1 VSAWRRLAEALLSGV
16 VGAAVVASD
25 AAAQQEPAAQEVASL
40 FERGRYDLALSET
53 RFIESPQLRAEW
65 RFHVLYNA
73 GNLPAALDEAIA
85 GLDAAP
91 QGLDL
96 ARNAVLC
103 ALTLGLGGVAEDLL
117 ERWGA
122 AIDSSPLDEPARES
136 WRKLHAEQS
145 AFAAQVRAREWAAA
159 EAAQRARWI
168 CVAGFGA
175 AFGAVILL
183 SRTRSAGRAF
193 GADEVRPT

>member
-1 VSAWRRLAEALLSGV
+1 VSAWRRFAEAALGGV
-16 VGAAVVASD
+16 LGAALVASV

-91 QGLDL
+91 QSLDL

-103 ALTLGLGGVAEDLL
+103 ALTLGLGGVAEHLL

-122 AIDSSPLDEPARES
+122 AIDSSPLDDSTRES
-136 WRKLHAEQS
+136 WRKTHAEQS
-145 AFAAQVRAREWAAA
+145 AFAAQVRARERSAA

-168 CVAGFGA
+168 CIAGFGA

-183 SRTRSAGRAF
+183 SRTRSAGRAS